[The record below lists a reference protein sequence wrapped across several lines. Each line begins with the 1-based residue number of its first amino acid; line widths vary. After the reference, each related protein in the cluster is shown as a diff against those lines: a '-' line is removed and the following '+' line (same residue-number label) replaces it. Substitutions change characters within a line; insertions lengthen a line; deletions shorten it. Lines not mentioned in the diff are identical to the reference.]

1 MPSLAGIWPAMRQT
15 FLSARIGRSKT
26 GRPVL
31 IQDLRIRRRPRFS
44 PPISGRASLQFGARS
59 SFPPREASS
68 MFWPAACRP
77 APSTTRA
84 NSSFMLNLVH
94 AKTFLTVLGERGFR
108 AAARQLELSPSTVLE
123 HIKQLE
129 EDLAAP
135 LIVRGRGIVEPTF
148 QGAVFAPLARS
159 MLDTAERSRAAVSST
174 PLRIASSSNVGTY
187 LLQSMLA
194 SFQAT
199 DPCDVDLWIG
209 PNPGVADRLTNGTAD
224 VALME
229 WWSERPGFL
238 SPTWRK
244 EPLVLIVD
252 PGHAWATRHTI
263 EASEL
268 ASQTLLGG
276 EAGTG
281 TITLLKKALG
291 NLADGLTAVGG
302 FGNTEAVKRAVRA
315 GRGVS
320 LVIAASVAD
329 EVRAGQLVAL
339 RLNAVELV
347 KELKIISPIGLP
359 DAAPAARFVA
369 HILRD
374 ACVS

>member
-1 MPSLAGIWPAMRQT
+1 
-15 FLSARIGRSKT
+15 
-26 GRPVL
+26 
-31 IQDLRIRRRPRFS
+31 
-44 PPISGRASLQFGARS
+44 
-59 SFPPREASS
+59 
-68 MFWPAACRP
+68 
-77 APSTTRA
+77 
-84 NSSFMLNLVH
+84 MLNLVH

-174 PLRIASSSNVGTY
+174 PLRIAASSNVGTY

-199 DPCDVDLWIG
+199 DPCSVDLWIG
-209 PNPGVADRLTNGTAD
+209 PNPVVAERLASGTSD

-229 WWSERPGFL
+229 WWNERPGFCGH
-238 SPTWRK
+238 TWRK
-244 EPLVLIVD
+244 ESLLIIVD
-252 PGHAWATRHTI
+252 PDHPWATRREI

-268 ASQTLLGG
+268 ATQTLLGG
-276 EAGTG
+276 ETGTG
-281 TITLLKKALG
+281 TFTLLKRELG
-291 NLADGLTAVGG
+291 GLSEGLTTVGG

-320 LVIAASVAD
+320 LVLAAAVAD
-329 EVRAGQLVAL
+329 EVKAGQLVAL
-339 RLNAVELV
+339 RLKDIDLV
-347 KELKIISPIGLP
+347 KELKIISPIGVP
-359 DAAPAARFVA
+359 DAAPATRFVA
-369 HILRD
+369 HVLGD
-374 ACVS
+374 VSV

>member
-1 MPSLAGIWPAMRQT
+1 
-15 FLSARIGRSKT
+15 
-26 GRPVL
+26 
-31 IQDLRIRRRPRFS
+31 
-44 PPISGRASLQFGARS
+44 
-59 SFPPREASS
+59 
-68 MFWPAACRP
+68 
-77 APSTTRA
+77 
-84 NSSFMLNLVH
+84 MLNLVH
-94 AKTFLTVLGERGFR
+94 ARTFLAVLSERGFR
-108 AAARQLELSPSTVLE
+108 AAARDLKLSPSTVIE

-135 LIVRGRGIVEPTF
+135 LVMRGRGIVEPTS
-148 QGAVFAPLARS
+148 QGAAFAPLARA
-159 MLDTAERSRAAVSST
+159 MLDTAERSRTMLAQSR
-174 PLRIASSSNVGTY
+174 LRIASSSNVGTY

-199 DPCDVDLWIG
+199 DSCCVDLWIG
-209 PNPGVADRLTNGTAD
+209 PNPDVADRLANGTAD

-238 SPTWRK
+238 SHTWRK

>member
-1 MPSLAGIWPAMRQT
+1 M
-15 FLSARIGRSKT
+15 
-26 GRPVL
+26 
-31 IQDLRIRRRPRFS
+31 
-44 PPISGRASLQFGARS
+44 
-59 SFPPREASS
+59 
-68 MFWPAACRP
+68 
-77 APSTTRA
+77 
-84 NSSFMLNLVH
+84 
-94 AKTFLTVLGERGFR
+94 
-108 AAARQLELSPSTVLE
+108 
-123 HIKQLE
+123 
-129 EDLAAP
+129 
-135 LIVRGRGIVEPTF
+135 RGRGIVEPTS
-148 QGAVFAPLARS
+148 QGAAFAPLARA
-159 MLDTAERSRAAVSST
+159 MLDTAERSRTMLAQSH
-174 PLRIASSSNVGTY
+174 LRIASSSNVGTY

-199 DPCDVDLWIG
+199 DPCCVDLWIG
-209 PNPGVADRLTNGTAD
+209 PNPDVADRLTNGTAD

-229 WWSERPGFL
+229 WWSERPGFH
-238 SPTWRK
+238 SHTWRK
-244 EPLVLIVD
+244 EPLVVIVD

-291 NLADGLTAVGG
+291 NLADGLTAIGG

-347 KELKIISPIGLP
+347 KELKVISPIGLP

-369 HILRD
+369 HVLRD